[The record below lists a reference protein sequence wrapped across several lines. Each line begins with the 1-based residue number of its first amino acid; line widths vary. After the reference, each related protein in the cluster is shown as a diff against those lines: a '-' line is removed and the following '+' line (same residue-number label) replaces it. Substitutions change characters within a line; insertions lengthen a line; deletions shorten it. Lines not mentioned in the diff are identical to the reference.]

1 MADLFTGTP
10 QTSSGASTTST
21 ATPTW
26 YQDAVYQNVQNAKAI
41 SSQPQQQYALPTVAE
56 LSPLQLKAQQ
66 MASNVGQG
74 SATIDAAIAGLQGAG
89 GSQASGAVAP
99 WLSQAAAIDPMKDAQ
114 KYYDKQTGV
123 LDAMTGMYGMPQET
137 ITNYSN
143 QALQQGGLH
152 AAAPYLQKQAEMLGG
167 INYGTGSQA
176 MTGFLTQAGQY
187 DPIGA
192 ASQGM
197 NEGTGMA
204 RTAGA
209 GNTASELKA
218 ANNAALGMS
227 GINAAQPYFGAAMQG
242 MSAAGDVNTAD
253 KLRSDQTAYLNPD
266 AQRAM
271 MQAGQNYYGQAGTMD
286 AVGAAQPWLSTAGQ
300 ATEQSLNER
309 ALQAASPYANAA
321 AQSSANN
328 VQSYMNPYNEGVT
341 DRIAQL
347 GARNLSENLLP
358 SVSDAF
364 IRAGSFG
371 GSRMGEFGS
380 RALRDTQ
387 ESVLA
392 QQAQALQQGYGQSL
406 QASQADLARQ
416 AQLAGTVGG
425 IAQGDLSRILQGG
438 AQYANIGQTEGQ
450 LTAQQMQN
458 MTSLGNAQTSAGQ
471 AQQQFGL
478 TAAQQAQQ
486 AATQDANRQLQAAQA
501 QASLGQAAGS
511 LTAQQQAA
519 MMQAGQSNQAAQ
531 TSDYARQLAAAQQI
545 SNNGQNM
552 GALTQAQQQ
561 LLLNAGT
568 QAANVLGNENQQR
581 LAGSQQAGQFASTVG
596 GLANTQQ
603 NAIMNAG
610 QNIGN
615 AQYQALGQG
624 LTAAGQYGGQGA
636 SIAGVRGNQQQVLGN
651 LGQSAATAASA
662 DANRAASAAQAIGG
676 LGQAKASMNA
686 SDIALVNAAGD
697 QQQTYEQRQLDA
709 AQKQWQDQQNY
720 ARQQLEWE
728 SAMIRGSQVPTMTTQ
743 TNTNTGGTYS
753 PSPLSQV
760 ASGLAVYKGLGG

>member
-1 MADLFTGTP
+1 MADLFNGTP
-10 QTSSGASTTST
+10 QTATSTSTSTT
-21 ATPTW
+21 ATPDW
-26 YQDAVYQNVQNAKAI
+26 MANGIYNNVQKSQAIANAPYE
-41 SSQPQQQYALPTVAE
+41 SYALPTVAE
-56 LSPLQLKAQQ
+56 MSPLQLKAQQ
-66 MASNVGQG
+66 EASQTGSWKPGFDNAMAS
-74 SATIDAAIAGLQGAG
+74 LQGAG
-89 GSQASGAVAP
+89 GAQASGAVAP

-114 KYYDKQTGV
+114 GSYDKQTRM

-137 ITNYSN
+137 ITNYGN
-143 QALQQGGLH
+143 EALKQGGLQ

-167 INYGTGSQA
+167 INYGQGSQA
-176 MTGFLTQAGQY
+176 MTSFLTQAGQY
-187 DPIGA
+187 DPIGV

-209 GNTASELKA
+209 GNTADRLRA
-218 ANNAALGMS
+218 DNAAALSMS
-227 GINAAQPYFGAAMQG
+227 GIGAAQPYFGAAMQG
-242 MSAAGDVNTAD
+242 MTAAGNINTED
-253 KLRSDQTAYLNPD
+253 RLRSDQQQYLNPG
-266 AQRAM
+266 AQQAM
-271 MQAGQNYYGQAGTMD
+271 MQAGQNYYGQAGTMNAVD
-286 AVGAAQPWLSTAGQ
+286 AASPWLQQAGQ
-300 ATEQSLNER
+300 TTAQSLSER
-309 ALQAASPYANAA
+309 AIGAASPYANVA
-321 AQSSANN
+321 AQSSASN
-328 VQSYMNPYNEGVT
+328 VNSYMNPYNEGVT

-358 SVSDAF
+358 AVSDAF
-364 IRAGSFG
+364 IRAGQFG

-387 ESVLA
+387 DSVLA

-416 AQLAGTVGG
+416 AQLAGTMGG

-438 AQYANIGQTEGQ
+438 SQYANIGQTEGQ

-458 MTSLGNAQTSAGQ
+458 LTALGNAQTSAGQ

-486 AATQDANRQLQAAQA
+486 AATQDAARKLQAAQA
-501 QASLGQAAGS
+501 QASLGQAAGQ
-511 LTAQQQAA
+511 LTVQQQQA
-519 MMQAGQSNQAAQ
+519 MMQAAQSGQQAQ
-531 TSDYARQLAAAQQI
+531 TSDYARQLQAAQQI
-545 SNNGQNM
+545 SDNGRNM

-581 LAGSQQAGQFASTVG
+581 LSGAQQAGQFASTVG
-596 GLANTQQ
+596 NLANTQQ
-603 NAIMNAG
+603 NAIINVG

-624 LTAAGQYGGQGA
+624 LTAAGQYGGQGS
-636 SIAGVRGNQQQVLGN
+636 SIAGVRGNQQQVLGG

-662 DANRAASAAQAIGG
+662 DASRAASAASSMGSLAQAG
-676 LGQAKASMNA
+676 ASMRA
-686 SDIALVNAAGD
+686 SDIALLSSAGD
-697 QQQTYEQRQLDA
+697 QQQQFEQRQLDEA
-709 AQKQWQDQQNY
+709 KRQWQEEQNY
-720 ARQQLEWE
+720 AKRQLEWE
-728 SAMIRGSQVPTMTTQ
+728 AGMLRGAQVPQVQTSTT
-743 TNTNTGGTYS
+743 TNTGGTYS

-760 ASGLAVYKGLGG
+760 ASGLSIYKGLGG

>member
-1 MADLFTGTP
+1 
-10 QTSSGASTTST
+10 
-21 ATPTW
+21 
-26 YQDAVYQNVQNAKAI
+26 
-41 SSQPQQQYALPTVAE
+41 
-56 LSPLQLKAQQ
+56 
-66 MASNVGQG
+66 
-74 SATIDAAIAGLQGAG
+74 
-89 GSQASGAVAP
+89 
-99 WLSQAAAIDPMKDAQ
+99 
-114 KYYDKQTGV
+114 
-123 LDAMTGMYGMPQET
+123 
-137 ITNYSN
+137 
-143 QALQQGGLH
+143 
-152 AAAPYLQKQAEMLGG
+152 
-167 INYGTGSQA
+167 
-176 MTGFLTQAGQY
+176 
-187 DPIGA
+187 
-192 ASQGM
+192 M

-286 AVGAAQPWLSTAGQ
+286 AGGAAQPWLSTAGQ

>member
-10 QTSSGASTTST
+10 QTSTSAGSSST

-26 YQDAVYQNVQNAKAI
+26 YQDAVYQNVQNAQAVGNKPYEAY
-41 SSQPQQQYALPTVAE
+41 QLPTVANQ
-56 LSPLQLKAQQ
+56 SPLQLRAQQ
-66 MASNVGQG
+66 MAANTGAGQAG
-74 SATIDAAIAGLQGAG
+74 IDQAMGALAGAG

-99 WLSQAAAIDPMKDAQ
+99 WLAQAAALDPMKDAQ
-114 KYYDKQTGV
+114 GSYDKQTAM
-123 LDAMTGMYGMPQET
+123 LDGMSGMYRIPQET
-137 ITNYSN
+137 VTNYSN
-143 QALQQGGLH
+143 QALSQGGLQ
-152 AAAPYLQKQAEMLGG
+152 AATPFLQHQAGLAGQIE
-167 INYGTGSQA
+167 YGTGA
-176 MTGFLTQAGQY
+176 RVFENFMNNAGQY
-187 DPIGA
+187 NPVAEGRA
-192 ASQGM
+192 GM
-197 NEGTGMA
+197 SEGSGMA
-204 RTAGA
+204 RSAGA
-209 GNTASELKA
+209 GNTARQLES
-218 ANNAALGMS
+218 ANNAALSMS
-227 GINAAQPYFGAAMQG
+227 GIGAASPYFDAAARG
-242 MSAAGDVNTAD
+242 MSAAGNVNTAD
-253 KLRSDQTAYLNPD
+253 RLRSDQQQYLNPG
-266 AQRAM
+266 AQQAM
-271 MQAGQNYYGQAGTMD
+271 MQAGQNYYGQAGNMD
-286 AVGAAQPWLSTAGQ
+286 AVGAAQPWMNQAGQ
-300 ATEQSLNER
+300 TTEQSLSER
-309 ALQAASPYANAA
+309 ALSAASPYANAA

-358 SVSDAF
+358 GVSDAF

-387 ESVLA
+387 DSVLA

-425 IAQGDLSRILQGG
+425 IAQGDLSRMLQGG
-438 AQYANIGQTEGQ
+438 AQYANIGQTQGQ
-450 LTAQQMQN
+450 LTSQQMQN
-458 MTSLGNAQTSAGQ
+458 LASLGNAQTAAGQ

-486 AATQDANRQLQAAQA
+486 AAQGDAARRLQAAQA

-519 MMQAGQSNQAAQ
+519 MMQAGQSNQQAQ

-561 LLLNAGT
+561 LLLQAGT
-568 QAANVLGNENQQR
+568 QGANVANTEVQQR
-581 LAGSQQAGQFASTVG
+581 QRAVDQAGQFAQNVG
-596 GLANTQQ
+596 NLANTQQ
-603 NAIMNAG
+603 RAIMDAG
-610 QNIGN
+610 QSIGSMQSQTLN
-615 AQYQALGQG
+615 QG
-624 LTAAGQYGGQGA
+624 LNAAGQYGGQAA
-636 SIAGVRGNQQQVLGN
+636 SIAGVRGNQQQVLGG

-662 DANRAASAAQAIGG
+662 DANRAASAAQAMGG
-676 LGQAKASMNA
+676 LAQAKASMNA
-686 SDIALVNAAGD
+686 SDVALVNAAGD
-697 QQQTYEQRQLDA
+697 QQQQFEQQQLDA
-709 AQKQWQDQQNY
+709 ARRQWQDEQNY
-720 ARQQLEWE
+720 PRQQVEWTGNQ
-728 SAMIRGSQVPTMTTQ
+728 IRGSNVPQVNTT

-760 ASGLAVYKGLGG
+760 GSGLAVYKGLGG